1 MGSGDTQGDT
11 RIVFLDR
18 ATIGPGVTIR
28 SPAFPHIW
36 VDHARTG
43 PGDIV
48 SRLAGAEIVVTNK
61 VPLRAPTLAEL
72 PDLRMIAVAAT
83 GTDVIDIA
91 ECRRRGI
98 VVSNIRGYA
107 TTSVPEHT
115 FALILA
121 LRRNLMEYR
130 DQVLAGRWQEAGQFC
145 FFNRPLRDLAGAT
158 LGLVGSGML
167 ARAVATLGRCFGMQT
182 VFCNPRV
189 TTAPAGERFVTLD
202 ELLRT
207 SDVVTLHV
215 PLTAA
220 TRGMIGRKEL
230 REMKPDA
237 ILVNTARGGVVDE
250 EALFEALR
258 EGWIAGAAS
267 DVASTEP
274 PAKDSP
280 AMKIAALPN
289 AILTPHVAWASVGA
303 MQRLCDQLID
313 NIEAY
318 RRGEPVNVVG

>member
-1 MGSGDTQGDT
+1 MTEPAAPS
-11 RIVFLDR
+11 IVFLDR

-28 SPAFPHIW
+28 RLSFPHTW
-36 VDHARTG
+36 VEHARTG
-43 PGDIV
+43 PDDIV
-48 SRLAGAEIVVTNK
+48 ARLAGAEIAITNK
-61 VPLRAPTLAEL
+61 VPLRAPTLAQL
-72 PDLRMIAVAAT
+72 PNLRMIAVAAT
-83 GTDVIDIA
+83 GTDVIDLA

-130 DQVLAGRWQEAGQFC
+130 DQLLAGRWQEAGEFC
-145 FFNRPLRDLAGAT
+145 FFNRPLRDLSGAT
-158 LGLVGSGML
+158 LGIIGSGAL
-167 ARAVATLGRCFGMQT
+167 ARAVAALGRGFGMEIA
-182 VFCNPRV
+182 FCNPRV
-189 TTAPAGERFVTLD
+189 KVPPAGDRFVSLD

-215 PLTAA
+215 PLTAD

-230 REMKPDA
+230 RGMKPEA

-250 EALFEALR
+250 EALLEALR

-267 DVASTEP
+267 DVASAEP
-274 PAKDSP
+274 PAKDS
-280 AMKIAALPN
+280 AVMQSAALPN
-289 AILTPHVAWASVGA
+289 AIVTPHVAWASVGA
-303 MQRLCDQLID
+303 MQALCDQLID

-318 RRGEPVNVVG
+318 RRGAPANVVG

>member
-1 MGSGDTQGDT
+1 
-11 RIVFLDR
+11 
-18 ATIGPGVTIR
+18 
-28 SPAFPHIW
+28 
-36 VDHARTG
+36 
-43 PGDIV
+43 
-48 SRLAGAEIVVTNK
+48 
-61 VPLRAPTLAEL
+61 
-72 PDLRMIAVAAT
+72 VAAT
-83 GTDVIDIA
+83 GTDVIDLV

-158 LGLVGSGML
+158 LGIVGSGAL
-167 ARAVATLGRCFGMQT
+167 ARAVAALGRGFGMEIA
-182 VFCNPRV
+182 FCNPRV
-189 TTAPAGERFVTLD
+189 KAPPPGDRFVPLD

-215 PLTAA
+215 PLTAD
-220 TRGMIGRKEL
+220 TRGMIGGKEL
-230 REMKPDA
+230 RGMKPDA

-250 EALFEALR
+250 DALLEALEALR
-258 EGWIAGAAS
+258 EGWIAGAAT

-274 PAKDSP
+274 PAKDSTV
-280 AMKIAALPN
+280 MRIAALPN
-289 AILTPHVAWASVGA
+289 AIVTPHVAWASVGA
-303 MQRLCDQLID
+303 MQTLCDQLID

-318 RRGEPVNVVG
+318 KRGVPANVVA